1 MEVSPSSF
9 RPTWTEIDL
18 DAIVHNIQEF
28 RRLLSDE
35 VKIMFVLKADAYGH
49 GAMEVAEAAEKGG
62 VDSFA
67 VAFLEEGIEL
77 RLAGIKKPILL
88 MGTTPPNQV
97 PQVLD
102 YKLTQTII
110 SREIAEAI
118 SAEASRREMEVPVHV
133 KVDTGMG
140 RVGVLP
146 EEAVSF
152 IHDIASLP
160 GIKIEGILTHL
171 ASADE
176 EDLTYVREQ
185 VKTFDKVVEACEKS
199 GMHIPQVHAAN
210 SAGAIN
216 VPEARY
222 NLVRL
227 GISLYGQ
234 YPSENIKSDCKE
246 SGRVKLQPALSFK
259 TRVGFLKEVPPGTC
273 ISYGSTFKTSRE
285 SLIATIPVGYADG
298 LNRLLSSRG
307 QVLVKGRRAPI
318 VGRVCMDY
326 SMVDVTDIEGVEVGD
341 EVVIYGKQKGEEI
354 TVDEVADLLST
365 ISYEL
370 LCAVDKRVC
379 RFYIREGEV
388 VAFRNLLSRSCISG
402 NLDKI
407 SMGKN
412 YPV

>member
-1 MEVSPSSF
+1 VEVSPSSF

>member
-1 MEVSPSSF
+1 VEVSPSSF

-273 ISYGSTFKTSRE
+273 ISYGSIFKTSRE